1 MSNKEKY
8 NYFILS
14 LLSVFFWFIFLG
26 SALPYQ
32 AQDHALHS
40 FSKVFV
46 YVCFSMGLAFACVGI
61 ALAMKA
67 HQSGQDEKKLSLYV
81 NLSFF
86 LGLSIL
92 LILPRFISKRDNKNF
107 HCMISAMAKE
117 SYCIDLD
124 RDLSRFSF
132 RDDIPIITSQHRGSC
147 ERYLYNTNCELR
159 VLKQITT
166 ITKTKDPYACEKLQM
181 ALDKLANSKVDS
193 ENAL

>member
-1 MSNKEKY
+1 MSNKKKY

-40 FSKVFV
+40 FSKIFV

-67 HQSGQDEKKLSLYV
+67 HQNGQDETKLSLYV

-92 LILPRFISKRDNKNF
+92 LILPYFSKRDNKNF
-107 HCMISAMAKE
+107 HCIISAMAKE

-124 RDLSRFSF
+124 RDLSKFSF

-147 ERYLYNTNCELR
+147 ERYLYKTNCELR
-159 VLKQITT
+159 VLKQVTT
-166 ITKTKDPYACEKLQM
+166 ITKTKDSYACEKLQT
-181 ALDKLANSKVDS
+181 ALSKLVSSKVDS